1 MDLKIKA
8 SRLCTR
14 HTLEVHSKGVTFC
27 ETAGLGSG
35 VRKFGFAQI
44 DFILMSPADVLTFQ
58 VGREIFS
65 IPVKPTNKIHQR
77 VIGALLEE
85 VGRNGSPSSLRGS

>member
-1 MDLKIKA
+1 MALKIKA
-8 SRLCTR
+8 SRFFTK

-35 VRKFGFAQI
+35 ARKFGFGQI
-44 DFILMSPADVLTFQ
+44 DLILMSPAGVLTFQ

-65 IPVKPTNKIHQR
+65 IPVKPANKTHQR
-77 VIGALLEE
+77 VIDSLLGE
-85 VGRNGSPSSLRGS
+85 VRRNGLQSSLHGS